1 MCVSACCAGWREGA
15 FGGNPLLGEPVPLL
29 RSPAPLPHHHHRS
42 RRSNRN
48 PRLKPRRF
56 GVLRS
61 RMEMSVRM
69 PEPDPAQVIT
79 SPPHSHAQVRGCL
92 RTIHVWPPRR
102 GEKNRNH
109 RAQIL
114 ASIPDLPTQRHTRP
128 GLKAEEKK
136 HPPLGKQNVYL
147 EISVLR
153 WIKSAPPFSP
163 GWVPSPSLPLPP
175 GAFPPPFTSHPF

>member
-29 RSPAPLPHHHHRS
+29 RSPAPLPHHHRS

-56 GVLRS
+56 GVMRS

-79 SPPHSHAQVRGCL
+79 SPPHSHAHVRGCL
-92 RTIHVWPPRR
+92 RTIHVWPPQTWREESESQGTDTR
-102 GEKNRNH
+102 KYPRPPNATAHTSRLESGRKNTPH
-109 RAQIL
+109 
-114 ASIPDLPTQRHTRP
+114 
-128 GLKAEEKK
+128 
-136 HPPLGKQNVYL
+136 
-147 EISVLR
+147 
-153 WIKSAPPFSP
+153 
-163 GWVPSPSLPLPP
+163 
-175 GAFPPPFTSHPF
+175 